1 MPEREELDLD
11 CGEERTVRNFLGH
24 KFWQGNRLAAPTNN
38 HSAGAEN
45 SRAQEGCRIPQK
57 NSEHLTHAAH
67 DHEKAAKDK
76 EIMPRSSGSRCSNGK
91 RPYQFV
97 LGCSL
102 KRH

>member
-11 CGEERTVRNFLGH
+11 CAEERTVRNFLGH

-57 NSEHLTHAAH
+57 NSEHLTHAAR
-67 DHEKAAKDK
+67 DHEKAAKDN
-76 EIMPRSSGSRCSNGK
+76 EIGCHEAAVHDAQTASGHTNSC
-91 RPYQFV
+91 
-97 LGCSL
+97 
-102 KRH
+102 